1 VHPITFGQ
9 VVCAVVEIR
18 VLGQHAG
25 NHWLVTAR
33 VSKSVKR
40 GNQLMN
46 LFVTLKY
53 DSNALNLDELDVV
66 LSKPAYVIS
75 ASTLRSQTDETEYYL
90 WPFCKLSSTAMTGK
104 IRREDSLDPKPK
116 FPKVSDKG

>member
-1 VHPITFGQ
+1 V
-9 VVCAVVEIR
+9 
-18 VLGQHAG
+18 
-25 NHWLVTAR
+25 
-33 VSKSVKR
+33 
-40 GNQLMN
+40 N

-66 LSKPAYVIS
+66 INKPAYVIP
-75 ASTLRSQTDETEYYL
+75 ASTLRSQTDETECYL
-90 WPFCKLSSTAMTGK
+90 WPFCTLSSTAMAGK